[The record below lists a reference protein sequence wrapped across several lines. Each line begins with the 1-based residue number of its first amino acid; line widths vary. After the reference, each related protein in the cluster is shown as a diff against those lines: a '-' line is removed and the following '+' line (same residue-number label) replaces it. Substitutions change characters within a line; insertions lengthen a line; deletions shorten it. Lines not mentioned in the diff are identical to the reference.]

1 MPHVALSTSYLGIL
15 DAFLVD
21 TLFTACALA
30 MTLGKIPN
38 KAMFMRVATAMG
50 VLPPDMPP
58 SSNVAEFLAFII
70 SNIIT
75 KVRISVTASST
86 DTSKIEFVSPIVLG
100 GHMIKDAISTNFPM
114 LLLLPSM
121 NRFKNI
127 IYVGPWIINNL
138 GSGDCL
144 PYSLASAW
152 IVMRLRERGNSI
164 QCSFDALD
172 RDNKMLHSNM
182 LMIRDYATLFYS
194 KLDEAFPEYGL
205 VDYTVKVDGVD
216 TVKKV
221 VLTKAM
227 YLYMNSE
234 KVVGRRGRGEQLDF
248 SPENSVRIN
257 EVAKSEIYIIATPKC
272 IQYPGIAMIMAF
284 LHLIKKPTGFSLYS
298 FNGSALQ
305 RMESCHAHLL
315 VAAEHDPM
323 LARPNVQHS
332 LNVYKERKM
341 DLEFAR
347 DDSTWLSEAPPVDN
361 HLSIL
366 REGNHYTAV
375 VSAIALFEVAQFVN
389 VKDFQAMFL
398 R

>member
-1 MPHVALSTSYLGIL
+1 
-15 DAFLVD
+15 
-21 TLFTACALA
+21 
-30 MTLGKIPN
+30 MTLNKIPN
-38 KAMFMRVATAMG
+38 MAIFVRVTKALG
-50 VLPPDMPP
+50 VLIPDMPP
-58 SSNVAEFLAFII
+58 TSNVAEFLAHVIV
-70 SNIIT
+70 NVMT
-75 KVRISVTASST
+75 RVRISATANST
-86 DTSKIEFVSPIVLG
+86 DNTKIEFVAPLVLG
-100 GHMIKDAISTNFPM
+100 GHTIKTALSTNFPM

-121 NRFKNI
+121 NKFRNT

-152 IVMRLRERGNSI
+152 IIMRLRERGSAI

-172 RDNKMLHSNM
+172 KDNKVLHSNM
-182 LMIRDYATLFYS
+182 LKIRDFATNFYEA
-194 KLDEAFPEYGL
+194 LDDPFPDYGT
-205 VDYTVKVDGVD
+205 VDYTHKEGGVE

-234 KVVGRRGRGEQLDF
+234 KVVGRRGKAEDIDF
-248 SPENSVRIN
+248 SPANSARIYD
-257 EVAKSEIYIIATPKC
+257 VAKSEIYIITTPQC

-284 LHLIKKPTGFSLYS
+284 LQLLKKPSGFSLYS

-323 LARPNVQHS
+323 LARPYVQHS
-332 LNVYKERKM
+332 LAVYKERKM
-341 DLEFAR
+341 DLEFGR
-347 DDSTWLSEAPPVDN
+347 DDATWLSEATPVDN
-361 HLSIL
+361 HLSIM

-375 VSAIALFEVAQFVN
+375 ISAIALFEVAPFVN

>member
-1 MPHVALSTSYLGIL
+1 M
-15 DAFLVD
+15 
-21 TLFTACALA
+21 CALA

-38 KAMFMRVATAMG
+38 KAMLLRVATTLG

-58 SSNVAEFLAFII
+58 TANVAEFLAFII
-70 SNIIT
+70 ANIIT
-75 KVRISVTASST
+75 RVRVSCTAN
-86 DTSKIEFVSPIVLG
+86 TSDANKIDFKLPLVLG
-100 GHMIKDAISTNFPM
+100 GHMIKGALSANFPM

-121 NRFKNI
+121 NKFRNT

-152 IVMRLRERGNSI
+152 IVMRLRERGAAI
-164 QCSFDALD
+164 QCSYDALEK
-172 RDNKMLHSNM
+172 DNKVLHSNM
-182 LMIRDYATLFYS
+182 LKIRDFATEFYA
-194 KLDEAFPEYGL
+194 KLDDPFPDYGM
-205 VDYTVKVDGVD
+205 VDYTEVVEGTS

-234 KVVGRRGRGEQLDF
+234 KVLGRRGKAEDIDF
-248 SPENSVRIN
+248 SPTNSARIYD
-257 EVAKSEIYIIATPKC
+257 VAKSEIHIITTPQC

-284 LHLIKKPTGFSLYS
+284 LHLLKKPSGFSLYS

-315 VAAEHDPM
+315 VAPEHDPM
-323 LARPNVQHS
+323 LSRPYIQHS
-332 LNVYKERKM
+332 LTVYKERKM
-341 DLEFAR
+341 DLDFHR
-347 DDSTWLSEAPPVDN
+347 DDSVWLSEATPVDN

-375 VSAIALFEVAQFVN
+375 ISAIALFEVAQFVN